1 MSVNDSLVPRNEPI
15 YHTLDDDQQQENHSV
30 FSNSVNKHP
39 DEDQKVYINSAL
51 EVVYPTESLLRQE
64 RKKLMELQRQH
75 QYLQQKQRNYHGT
88 KRLENEEDDVDDE
101 DIDEEFN
108 ELLGGNVEDGFTTD
122 DQEEDVYENG
132 ADDNSISYYSHG
144 VIDQRKLSSASN
156 NYVPSPAPGSY
167 PRNISNVRGGSGF
180 VAITDPYDNVRG
192 VNESQR
198 RAMYNQKVSKN
209 GHTKGSYFV

>member
-1 MSVNDSLVPRNEPI
+1 M
-15 YHTLDDDQQQENHSV
+15 
-30 FSNSVNKHP
+30 
-39 DEDQKVYINSAL
+39 
-51 EVVYPTESLLRQE
+51 
-64 RKKLMELQRQH
+64 
-75 QYLQQKQRNYHGT
+75 G
-88 KRLENEEDDVDDE
+88 
-101 DIDEEFN
+101 
-108 ELLGGNVEDGFTTD
+108 EDGFTTD

-198 RAMYNQKVSKN
+198 RAMYNQKVSKMDII
-209 GHTKGSYFV
+209 KEAILCKI

>member
-1 MSVNDSLVPRNEPI
+1 MPKVETDEPLK
-15 YHTLDDDQQQENHSV
+15 TL
-30 FSNSVNKHP
+30 
-39 DEDQKVYINSAL
+39 
-51 EVVYPTESLLRQE
+51 
-64 RKKLMELQRQH
+64 
-75 QYLQQKQRNYHGT
+75 
-88 KRLENEEDDVDDE
+88 NEEEDVDDD

-180 VAITDPYDNVRG
+180 VAITDPYDKVRG

-209 GHTKGSYFV
+209 GPNKGSYFV